1 MTATLLKT
9 GRSAVMLTMSLMAA
23 HSMAG
28 CKGGGAA
35 ATGKEACDGLKGE
48 VSALDETYGGG
59 VVEGKVRA
67 FVQATKD
74 MDWASTQVEHLAA
87 DACRRIG
94 QDLGMADNQMQ
105 PQKGPGGIAA
115 GSCGPVA
122 LQLDAVLRQGVRL
135 WVTVVPAQCQPN
147 MGAWQRCGGV
157 CDVNADPEC
166 RASCQAHANVHASCR
181 QGQVSVRASTGGEQ
195 AAALIATLNANMAAL
210 IEAEQTTGQR
220 LLNDAGAI
228 AQVGGSL
235 GRSSKDADSK
245 ARACIGA
252 SKDVA
257 GEAALR
263 MRVSVRSAA
272 LITSRVRGM

>member
-1 MTATLLKT
+1 
-9 GRSAVMLTMSLMAA
+9 MLTLATAA
-23 HSMAG
+23 ALG
-28 CKGGGAA
+28 GAACKGGSKTVSG
-35 ATGKEACDGLKGE
+35 EQACPALRGE
-48 VSALDETYGGG
+48 VSALDEGFGGG
-59 VVEGKVRA
+59 ALEGKVRA
-67 FVQATKD
+67 FVQASKD

-94 QDLGMADNQMQ
+94 EDLGMPDSQMQ

-115 GSCGPVA
+115 GACGPVA

-147 MGAWQRCGGV
+147 AGAWQRCGGV
-157 CDVNADPEC
+157 CDVNADAEC

-181 QGQVSVRASTGGEQ
+181 QGQVSVRASSDPAQ
-195 AAALIATLNANMAAL
+195 AASLISTLNANVPSL
-210 IEAEQTTGQR
+210 IEAEQTLGQR
-220 LLNDAGAI
+220 LLNDATAV
-228 AQVGGSL
+228 AQVGTNL
-235 GRSSKDADSK
+235 GRTAKDADSK
-245 ARACIGA
+245 ARSCIGA